1 MSAVPMADTRFDKT
15 FVSPPTVAPR
25 QGSIASDVYRMLDNT
40 FTAAQVM
47 TVLSLVGM
55 TAP

>member
-1 MSAVPMADTRFDKT
+1 MADTRFDKT

-55 TAP
+55 TVP